1 MDYTVPEYA
10 AVLHSQMTPVPSG
23 VNLAMKA
30 MNEMRV
36 PSGYVLLE
44 RSSEVVKFVK
54 TQDGAREDATYIYVL
69 QRGGNT
75 HLVLSPIPDP
85 AKIDIEHVLQQASD
99 VEQSIVRGHKF
110 SALTVTII
118 TRMDKQKSPEIFKAQ
133 IQKLVSTIF
142 FAIAYRPDA
151 RVAM

>member
-1 MDYTVPEYA
+1 
-10 AVLHSQMTPVPSG
+10 
-23 VNLAMKA
+23 MKA

-44 RSSEVVKFVK
+44 RSSEIVKFVS
-54 TQDGAREDATYIYVL
+54 TQSGVREDATFISVM

-110 SALTVTII
+110 SALTITII
-118 TRMDKQKSPEIFKAQ
+118 TRMDQQKSPEIFKAQ

-151 RVAM
+151 HVAM